1 MNNFDKIIHTIEKEE
16 IKHTPKWYFQT
27 KSILFWIT
35 FLFALLI
42 GSIAFS
48 IILFSIQQTD
58 FFILQHLHH
67 STTEAILVL
76 IPYFWLIA
84 MSVFSLIGFFSFENF
99 KKAYKHHWYS
109 ILGLNILLSLIIG
122 TILFLSGGAKHF
134 EETFANQV
142 EIYRSVEE
150 QKTKHW
156 MNPEAGFLAG
166 EIIDYKI
173 DTLLI
178 KDFKGKNWTIF
189 YHDIFIPP
197 IIELEKGVKIKVMGG
212 MQSENTFK
220 AEQIRPWK
228 AFENQQKGENK
239 RKN

>member
-1 MNNFDKIIHTIEKEE
+1 MNNFDKIINTIEKED
-16 IKHTPKWYFQT
+16 IKPTPKWYFQLKNT
-27 KSILFWIT
+27 TFWTI
-35 FLFALLI
+35 FVLALVV

-48 IILFSIQQTD
+48 IILFSVQQTD
-58 FFILQHLHH
+58 FFILQHIHH
-67 STTEAILVL
+67 STTEAILAL

-99 KKAYKHHWYS
+99 KKAYKHQWYS
-109 ILGLNILLSLIIG
+109 VLGLNVLLSLLIG
-122 TILFLSGGAKHF
+122 TMLFLSGGAKYF
-134 EETFANQV
+134 DETFANQV

-166 EIIDYKI
+166 EIIESKI

-178 KDFKGKNWTIF
+178 KDFNDKNWTIF
-189 YHDIFIPP
+189 YHDMFIPP

-212 MQSENTFK
+212 MQSDNAFK

-228 AFENQQKGENK
+228 AFENQQKGKNK